1 MPHGK
6 KQLIIN
12 IALIIVAM
20 ILSYSAA
27 RMVRNVMITREQSAE
42 MTQKIEQLKLK
53 KQELEAELAEIKT
66 KEAVEREAKER
77 LNMKKT
83 GEEVV
88 VVVPEKKDDEVYAQP
103 KSLWT
108 KIKSFFGR

>member
-12 IALIIVAM
+12 IALIVIAM
-20 ILSYSAA
+20 LVSYRAA
-27 RMVRNVMITREQSAE
+27 RMVRSVFMTREQSAE
-42 MTQKIEQLKLK
+42 MTQQIEQLKVK
-53 KQELEAELAEIKT
+53 KQELEAELAELKT

-88 VVVPEKKDDEVYAQP
+88 VVVPEKKDDETRVQP
-103 KSLWT
+103 KSLWA
-108 KIKSFFGR
+108 KIASFFSR